1 MADVIVANP
10 GQLNGEGDR
19 LAGMMKVF
27 SGEVLTA
34 FEQATVT
41 MDKHQVRTISNGKS
55 ASFPCVGRAT
65 AAYLTPG
72 GNLDDIRENIIHGEK
87 IIVIDGLL
95 TTSQLITDIDE
106 AMMHYDIRSEYS
118 RQMGEVLA
126 LKADAAVLAEAI
138 KMTVANKEN
147 ITGLGKGKV
156 VNVTTTAT
164 DKGITAN
171 LGLEVVA
178 RLLEIKAEMTRNR
191 VPQADR
197 YVYVTPEVYSALVI
211 SLVAIN
217 RDYGG
222 LGSIADGG
230 ILKIAGFTIVEVP
243 HLVEGGAN
251 KTGIIQ
257 GEGHDIPE
265 TIGTATKDDVLFVVM
280 HRSAVGTVKLKD
292 LATERARRA
301 ELQADMIIARYAM
314 GHGGLRPES
323 AYVGVWKVKA

>member
-55 ASFPCVGRAT
+55 ASFPCTGRAA
-65 AAYLTPG
+65 AAYLSPG
-72 GNLDDIRENIIHGEK
+72 ANLDDIRENILHGEK
-87 IIVIDGLL
+87 IIQIDGLL

-138 KMTVANKEN
+138 KMTVENKEN
-147 ITGLGKGKV
+147 LPGLGKGEV
-156 VNVTTTAT
+156 VNVSTTAS
-164 DKGITAN
+164 DKGITAS
-171 LGLEVVA
+171 LGMAVVA
-178 RLLEIKAEMTRNR
+178 KLLEIKAKMTRNR
-191 VPQADR
+191 VPQSDR

-222 LGSIADGG
+222 LGSIAEGN
-230 ILKIAGFTIVEVP
+230 ILKIAGFTIIEVP
-243 HLVEGGAN
+243 HLVEGGAD
-251 KTGIIQ
+251 KTGAIQ
-257 GEGHDIPE
+257 GEGHAVPAA
-265 TIGTATKDDVLFVVM
+265 IGGAAKEDVLFVVM

-301 ELQADMIIARYAM
+301 ELQADMLIARYAM

-323 AYVGVWKVKA
+323 AYVGVWKQQA